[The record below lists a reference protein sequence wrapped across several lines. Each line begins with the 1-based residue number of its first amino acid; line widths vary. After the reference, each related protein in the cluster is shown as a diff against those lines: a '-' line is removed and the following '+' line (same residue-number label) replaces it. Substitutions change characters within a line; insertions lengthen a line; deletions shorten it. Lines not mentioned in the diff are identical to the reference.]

1 MSSAPASEDTEFR
14 KALGS
19 FATGVTIITTRGKD
33 GEPLG
38 LTVNSF
44 NAVSLNPPMVLWS
57 LANNALSLP
66 VFRESSHWAVHVLAA
81 DQEAL
86 SGRFARRG
94 ADKFKGIAAE
104 AGVNGI
110 PLLIGCSARFQCKT
124 AFQYEGGDHIIFVG
138 EVLQF
143 DRSDASPLVFH
154 AGRYA
159 HATRRDPN
167 AEQPR
172 SGYLAGSFSE
182 DFLGYLLGRSHFR
195 FLAQIRAS
203 LEQEQLSEQEFYVLS
218 TLTLK
223 RSVTERELAAGMEGV
238 MDPHA
243 SEAMRSLSKRGFV
256 REAPVVAEMQ
266 GAEYQLTESGRACAL
281 RLIAA
286 AKAVE
291 SQLIEH
297 LGAGEAAA
305 LKTLLNRLLGALDP
319 EAAALWG
326 KVPGHGHQVWPPE

>member
-1 MSSAPASEDTEFR
+1 MSVAPAFEAAEFR
-14 KALGS
+14 RALGS

-66 VFRESSHWAVHVLAA
+66 VFREASHWSVHVLAA
-81 DQEAL
+81 DQEEL

-94 ADKFKGIAAE
+94 ADKFNGVPVE
-104 AGVNGI
+104 AGVGDV
-110 PLLIGCSARFQCKT
+110 PLLVGCSARFQCKT
-124 AFQYEGGDHIIFVG
+124 AFQYEGGDHVIFVG
-138 EVLQF
+138 EVLRF
-143 DRSDASPLVFH
+143 DRTDVAPLVFH

-159 HATRRDPN
+159 HATRRDPLT
-167 AEQPR
+167 AKPR
-172 SGYLAGSFSE
+172 DAFLAGSFSE

-195 FLAQIRAS
+195 FLAQIRSA
-203 LEQEQLSEQEFYVLS
+203 LSEERLTEQQFYVLS

-223 RSVTERELAAGMEGV
+223 RSVTERELTAGMEGV
-238 MDPHA
+238 MNELA
-243 SEAMRSLSKRGFV
+243 AEAVRSLTERGLV
-256 REAPVVAEMQ
+256 REAPVVAELH
-266 GAEYQLTESGRACAL
+266 GAEYQLTTEGRDCAL
-281 RLIAA
+281 RLISA

-291 SQLIEH
+291 SQLIER

-305 LKTLLNRLLGALDP
+305 LKTLLNRLLGVLDP